1 MYEFPIS
8 KVNYLKDEDWKKYG
22 ACYGADGEV
31 FFPSNGRPSNESFK
45 FCENCLVRPRC
56 AVDGTISEALGIWGG
71 LVGTEREKALETKQF
86 RKKLFL
92 KILSQTASNEKIQEW
107 LEYSREISSID
118 DKDDRVEVIRE
129 LDDIT
134 PLLLNK
140 ISILYF
146 IYGIEESDGTT
157 DEEILKI
164 LESHNIIMNPDCL
177 SAVHEKVLKIIEN
190 KRKVDVKNYLNI
202 KLRLS
207 GIDDADSDDYNYDSY
222 YE

>member
-86 RKKLFL
+86 RKKLSP
-92 KILSQTASNEKIQEW
+92 LSTGYPHSTQIIPTIHTS
-107 LEYSREISSID
+107 
-118 DKDDRVEVIRE
+118 
-129 LDDIT
+129 
-134 PLLLNK
+134 LL
-140 ISILYF
+140 Y
-146 IYGIEESDGTT
+146 
-157 DEEILKI
+157 
-164 LESHNIIMNPDCL
+164 
-177 SAVHEKVLKIIEN
+177 
-190 KRKVDVKNYLNI
+190 
-202 KLRLS
+202 
-207 GIDDADSDDYNYDSY
+207 
-222 YE
+222 